1 MRHPPEGVHAV
12 AQILDGPE
20 RRMPKLDAPV
30 DAAPTETPLAATTDL
45 DRRSTAEILAAIHDE
60 DRHAVAAVG
69 AVLPEIAR
77 AVDVLVAVLEG
88 GGRWFNVGAGTSG
101 RLGCSD
107 AAEIPPTFGFP
118 PERVE
123 GLIAGGP
130 AALLR
135 AREGA
140 EDDAESARMA
150 LRARALAASDA
161 VVAISASGRT
171 PYALA
176 ALEVAYQVG
185 ARRIAITCDPE
196 SPLARAAEIAIAP
209 RTGAEVIAGSTRM
222 KAGLAQKMVLHSLS
236 TAVMVRLGRV
246 EGNRMTHLRP
256 GSRKLW
262 LRALAML
269 RELGGC
275 DEIAARAALVASH
288 GVVAEALEAV
298 RRARRAAS
306 RAG

>member
-1 MRHPPEGVHAV
+1 M
-12 AQILDGPE
+12 AQILDEPE
-20 RRMPKLDAPV
+20 RRMPALDASGES
-30 DAAPTETPLAATTDL
+30 APTESPLAATRDL
-45 DRRSTAEILAAIHDE
+45 DRKSAREIVAAIHAE
-60 DRHAVAAVG
+60 DAHAVAAVA
-69 AVLPEIAR
+69 AVQDEIAR
-77 AVDVLVAVLEG
+77 AVEALVDVFEG

-118 PERVE
+118 PERIE

-140 EDDAESARMA
+140 EDDAESARVA
-150 LRARALAASDA
+150 LRVRDLSARDA
-161 VVAISASGRT
+161 VVALSASGRT
-171 PYALA
+171 PFALA
-176 ALEVAYQVG
+176 ALEVAFQVG
-185 ARRIAITCDPE
+185 ARRIAITCDPD

-209 RTGAEVIAGSTRM
+209 NTGAEVIAGSTRM
-222 KAGLAQKMVLHSLS
+222 KAGLAQKMVLHALS
-236 TAVMVRLGRV
+236 TAVMVRMGRV

-275 DEIAARAALVASH
+275 DDAAAREALEAAH
-288 GVVAEALEAV
+288 GDVAEALDAMRAARRV
-298 RRARRAAS
+298 RRVDPR
-306 RAG
+306 

>member
-1 MRHPPEGVHAV
+1 V
-12 AQILDGPE
+12 AQIVEGPE
-20 RRMPKLDAPV
+20 PRLPEV
-30 DAAPTETPLAATTDL
+30 DAAGELAPTEAPLPATADL
-45 DRRSTAEILAAIHDE
+45 DRRGTLEILRAIHEE
-60 DRHAVAAVG
+60 DRHAVESVA

-77 AVDVLVAVLEG
+77 AVDALADVLAR
-88 GGRWFNVGAGTSG
+88 GGRCFYVGAGTSG
-101 RLGCSD
+101 RLGCAD

-118 PERVE
+118 PERIE

-140 EDDAESARMA
+140 EDDAESARAA
-150 LRARALAASDA
+150 LRARELSARDV
-161 VVAISASGRT
+161 VVALSASGRT

-176 ALEVAYQVG
+176 ALEIAYQVG

-222 KAGLAQKMVLHSLS
+222 KAGLAQKMVLHALS

-275 DEIAARAALVASH
+275 DETAARAALEASR
-288 GVVAEALEAV
+288 GDVAEALATIRAT
-298 RRARRAAS
+298 RRAGS